1 MSENYLGN
9 PSLKA
14 EGVSVE
20 WTEENIQEYQKC
32 MKNPEYFIENYVQIV
47 HVDKGLVPF
56 DMYSYQRKMVQTFL
70 IIDL

>member
-20 WTEENIQEYQKC
+20 WTEENIEEYQKC
-32 MKNPEYFIENYVQIV
+32 MKSPEYFIENYVQIV
-47 HVDKGLVPF
+47 QFRSSRINNL
-56 DMYSYQRKMVQTFL
+56 
-70 IIDL
+70 